1 MDVLFAT
8 HNKSKLNYYKK
19 ELECLGVNVLSLD
32 DLSIDYDVNEESLD
46 TRENAVKKATEYYKI
61 AKIPTISVD
70 DGLIFDNVPDKLQPG
85 PYVRRIDGVNASTD
99 EELLMHYS
107 NIVKDYGVNGKLN
120 GKWVKGIA
128 VVKSEDDISSLS
140 FNVEKI
146 FVDKISDKRHEGY
159 PLDSM
164 SITPYFNKYTV
175 DLTEEENI
183 ALKEKTNLDLINF
196 LRKCFK

>member
-46 TRENAVKKATEYYKI
+46 TRENALKKATEYYKI

>member
-8 HNKSKLNYYKK
+8 HNKSKLNHYKK

-32 DLSIDYDVNEESLD
+32 DLSIDYDVNEVSLD

-107 NIVKDYGVNGKLN
+107 KIVKDYGVNGKLN